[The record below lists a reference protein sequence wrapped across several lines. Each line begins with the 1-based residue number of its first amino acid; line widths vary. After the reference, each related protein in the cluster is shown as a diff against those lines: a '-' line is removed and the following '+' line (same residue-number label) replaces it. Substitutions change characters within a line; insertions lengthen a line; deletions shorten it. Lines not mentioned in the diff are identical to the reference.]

1 MFRLI
6 RYINQN
12 RRKIILVVVII
23 LSLIIVIQLLNSFA
37 KKQLDNAAKEEKVN
51 VSTQNLYQLNK
62 TILTN
67 TTIGETQAKENTEI
81 IEEFVQDCN
90 NNEIQKAY
98 DLLTDEC
105 KEVLYPTV
113 DKFNNYYCKKIFA
126 EKKTYNIQS
135 WMNDE
140 NRYTYKVRFLE
151 NILATGKSN
160 TDIIEDYITVIQK
173 NKQIK
178 ININSYIL
186 RENINK
192 EETSQ
197 GITINIISKDIYKEY
212 EEYKIKVTNNR
223 KEDILLD
230 SLETVDSIKLIG
242 DSNNVKYQALI
253 NELSNYDVKIPS
265 ENTKMIRIKFSKE
278 YNSKRGVS
286 KIYFSNVILNEK
298 QYKENREDKN
308 NKTMIEVKL

>member
-51 VSTQNLYQLNK
+51 VSTQNLYQPNK

>member
-51 VSTQNLYQLNK
+51 VSTQNLYQPNK

-242 DSNNVKYQALI
+242 DSNNVKYQAFI

>member
-51 VSTQNLYQLNK
+51 VSTQNLYQPNK

-81 IEEFVQDCN
+81 IEKFVQDCN

-242 DSNNVKYQALI
+242 DSNDVKYQALI

>member
-37 KKQLDNAAKEEKVN
+37 KKQLDNATKEEKVN
-51 VSTQNLYQLNK
+51 VSTQNLYQPNK

>member
-51 VSTQNLYQLNK
+51 VSTQNLYQPNK

-67 TTIGETQAKENTEI
+67 TTIEETQAKENTEI
-81 IEEFVQDCN
+81 IEKFVQDCN

-242 DSNNVKYQALI
+242 DSNDVKYQALI